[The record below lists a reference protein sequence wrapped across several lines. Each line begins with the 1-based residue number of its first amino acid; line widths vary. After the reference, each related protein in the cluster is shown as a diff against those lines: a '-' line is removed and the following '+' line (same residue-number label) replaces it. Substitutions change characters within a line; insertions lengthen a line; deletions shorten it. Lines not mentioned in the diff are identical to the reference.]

1 MSQRLHTLNKHRFYI
16 VHTRD
21 IDPVSISGYKC
32 CNKFKL
38 LPKEHHDK
46 E

>member
-1 MSQRLHTLNKHRFYI
+1 MASCPKQTSFLYL
-16 VHTRD
+16 HTRD
-21 IDPVSISGYKC
+21 IDPVSISSYKC
-32 CNKFKL
+32 RNKFKL